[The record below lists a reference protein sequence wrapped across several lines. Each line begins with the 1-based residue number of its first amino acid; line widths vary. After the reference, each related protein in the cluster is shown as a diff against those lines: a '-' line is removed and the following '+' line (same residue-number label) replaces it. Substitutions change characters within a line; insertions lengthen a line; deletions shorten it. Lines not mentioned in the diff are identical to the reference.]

1 MQFKDLEAR
10 IWARSSVW
18 IRTSPRIIKEIM
30 LEKGIGEPGVKDI
43 KELLWLVEDNSE
55 GRQPVVK
62 SDA

>member
-1 MQFKDLEAR
+1 M
-10 IWARSSVW
+10 W

-30 LEKGIGEPGVKDI
+30 LEKEIGEPGVKAI
-43 KELLWLVEDNSE
+43 KDTLVVVGDNSE